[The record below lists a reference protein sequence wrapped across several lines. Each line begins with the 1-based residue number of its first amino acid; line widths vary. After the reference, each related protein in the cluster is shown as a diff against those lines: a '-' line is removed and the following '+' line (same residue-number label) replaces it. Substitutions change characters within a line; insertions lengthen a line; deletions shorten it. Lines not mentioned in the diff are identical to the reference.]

1 MKRFLSIIVGLIV
14 LGMVFAMT
22 PARKR
27 PPRKKTE
34 DKRVYLVHSDNL
46 HYDQYRNGD
55 AQVLHGHVHFRHNGA
70 DLYCDSAHFYET
82 SNSFEAFGH
91 VKMIQGDTLRLT
103 SDYAYY
109 DGNDQLAQARYNVIL
124 KHRKSTLYTDSLDY
138 DRMYNFGNFFEG
150 GKLVDGTSVLTSDWG
165 EYHTDTKMAVFY
177 YDVQL
182 KDKKMFLTTDS
193 LYYDTQSSRAHIV
206 GPSTIT
212 SGGSRIYS
220 EDGYYNTKT
229 ERSELFGR
237 SVIRDGGKTLIG
249 DSVYH
254 NPKDGTNYAY
264 MNVIYTDSV
273 NKNRL
278 TGDYC
283 EYNDS
288 TGYAMSTKRAVAMD
302 FSQRDTL
309 YMHADTFKIFTFNIR
324 TDSAYRKI
332 HAYNKVRA
340 YRVDVQAVCDSLV
353 YNSKDS
359 CMTMYKDPIVWN
371 MNQQLVGQEIRVYM
385 KDSTID
391 HAHVINQAFSV
402 EQMPDSV
409 HFNQVQSKDMKAFFQ
424 KGEIRETHAIDNVL
438 IIYYPVDESDS
449 TLIGL
454 NYTETPLMK
463 MFLENRKMKK
473 IWMEKPSGVLY
484 PMSQIPP
491 DKYFLPQYAWFDYVR
506 PLNKEDIFNW
516 RPKKAG
522 TEMKEEKRRELPKRT
537 KQNDGRHTA
546 SSR

>member
-1 MKRFLSIIVGLIV
+1 MRRLVLFIVSLVVI
-14 LGMVFAMT
+14 GMVFAMQ
-22 PARKR
+22 PAKKR
-27 PPRKKTE
+27 TPRKKTE

-46 HYDQYRNGD
+46 HYDQYQNGD
-55 AQVLHGHVHFRHNGA
+55 AQVLDGNVHFRHNGA

-91 VKMIQGDTLRLT
+91 VKMVQGDTLRLT

-109 DGNDQLAQARYNVIL
+109 DGNDQLAQARYNVVL

-150 GKLVDGTSVLTSDWG
+150 GKLVDGSSVLTSDWG
-165 EYHTDTKMAVFY
+165 EYHTDTKMAIFY
-177 YDVQL
+177 YDVRL
-182 KDKKMFLTTDS
+182 KDKNMYLTTDS
-193 LYYDTQSSRAHIV
+193 LYYDTQTSRAHIV
-206 GPSTIT
+206 GPSNIT
-212 SGGSRIYS
+212 SGNSHIYS

-229 ERSELFGR
+229 EQSELFGR
-237 SVIRDGGKTLIG
+237 SVIRDGSKTLIG

-254 NPKDGTNYAY
+254 NANDGTNYAF
-264 MNVIYTDSV
+264 MNVIYNDTL
-273 NKNRL
+273 NKNML
-278 TGDYC
+278 MGDYC

-288 TGYAMSTKRAVAMD
+288 TGYAMSTKKAVTID
-302 FSQRDTL
+302 YSQKDSL

-324 TDSAYRKI
+324 TDSVYRKI

-340 YRVDVQAVCDSLV
+340 YRRDIQAVCDSLV
-353 YNSKDS
+353 YNSQDS

-371 MNQQLVGQEIRVYM
+371 MNQQLFGEEIRVYM

-409 HFNQVQSKDMKAFFQ
+409 HFNQVSSKEMKAFFL
-424 KGEIRETHAIDNVL
+424 KGEIRETQAIDNVL
-438 IIYYPVDESDS
+438 IVYYPVDESDS

-473 IWMEKPSGVLY
+473 IWMEKPTGVLY

-522 TEMKEEKRRELPKRT
+522 TELKEQKRREIPKRT
-537 KQNDGRHTA
+537 GNDRRNPVA
-546 SSR
+546 P

>member
-1 MKRFLSIIVGLIV
+1 MRRLVLFIVSLVVI
-14 LGMVFAMT
+14 GMVFAMQ
-22 PARKR
+22 PAKKR
-27 PPRKKTE
+27 TPRKKTE

-46 HYDQYRNGD
+46 HYDQYQNGD
-55 AQVLHGHVHFRHNGA
+55 AQVLDGNVHFRHNGA

-91 VKMIQGDTLRLT
+91 VKMVQGDTLRLT

-109 DGNDQLAQARYNVIL
+109 DGNDQLAQARYNVVL

-150 GKLVDGTSVLTSDWG
+150 GKLVDGSSVLTSDWG
-165 EYHTDTKMAVFY
+165 EYHTDTKMAIFY
-177 YDVQL
+177 YDVRL
-182 KDKKMFLTTDS
+182 KDKNMYLTTDS
-193 LYYDTQSSRAHIV
+193 LYYDTRTSRAHIV
-206 GPSTIT
+206 GPSNIT
-212 SGGSRIYS
+212 SGNSHIYS

-229 ERSELFGR
+229 EQSELFGR
-237 SVIRDGGKTLIG
+237 SVIRDGSKTLIG

-254 NPKDGTNYAY
+254 NANDGTNYAF
-264 MNVIYTDSV
+264 MNVIYNDTL
-273 NKNRL
+273 NKNML
-278 TGDYC
+278 MGDYC

-288 TGYAMSTKRAVAMD
+288 TGYAMSTKKAVTID
-302 FSQRDTL
+302 YSQKDSL

-324 TDSAYRKI
+324 TDSVYRKI

-340 YRVDVQAVCDSLV
+340 YRRNIQAVCDSLV
-353 YNSKDS
+353 YNSQDS

-371 MNQQLVGQEIRVYM
+371 MNQQLFGEEIRVYM

-409 HFNQVQSKDMKAFFQ
+409 HFNQVSSKEMKAFFQ
-424 KGEIRETHAIDNVL
+424 KGEIRETQAIDNVL
-438 IIYYPVDESDS
+438 IVYYPVDESDS

-473 IWMEKPSGVLY
+473 IWMEKPTGVLY

-522 TEMKEEKRRELPKRT
+522 TELKEQKRREIPKRT
-537 KQNDGRHTA
+537 GNDRRNPVA
-546 SSR
+546 P

>member
-1 MKRFLSIIVGLIV
+1 MRRLVLFIVSLVVI
-14 LGMVFAMT
+14 GMVFAMQ
-22 PARKR
+22 PAKKR
-27 PPRKKTE
+27 TPRKKTE

-46 HYDQYRNGD
+46 HYDQYQNGD
-55 AQVLHGHVHFRHNGA
+55 AQVLDGNVHFRHNGA

-91 VKMIQGDTLRLT
+91 VKMVQGDTLRLT

-109 DGNDQLAQARYNVIL
+109 DGNDQLAQARYNVVL

-150 GKLVDGTSVLTSDWG
+150 GKLVDGSSVLTSDWG
-165 EYHTDTKMAVFY
+165 EYHTDTKMAIFY
-177 YDVQL
+177 YDVRL
-182 KDKKMFLTTDS
+182 KDKNMYLTTDS
-193 LYYDTQSSRAHIV
+193 LYYDTQTSRAHIV
-206 GPSTIT
+206 GPSNIT
-212 SGGSRIYS
+212 SGNSHIYS

-229 ERSELFGR
+229 EQSELFGR
-237 SVIRDGGKTLIG
+237 SVIRDGSKTLIG

-254 NPKDGTNYAY
+254 NANDGTNYAF
-264 MNVIYTDSV
+264 MNVIYNDTL
-273 NKNRL
+273 NKNML
-278 TGDYC
+278 MGDYC

-288 TGYAMSTKRAVAMD
+288 TGYAMSTKKAVTID
-302 FSQRDTL
+302 YSQKDSL

-324 TDSAYRKI
+324 TDSVYRKI

-340 YRVDVQAVCDSLV
+340 YRRNIQAVCDSLV
-353 YNSKDS
+353 YNSQDS

-371 MNQQLVGQEIRVYM
+371 MNQQLFGEEIRVYM

-409 HFNQVQSKDMKAFFQ
+409 HFNQVSSKEMKAFFQ
-424 KGEIRETHAIDNVL
+424 KGEIRETQAIDNVL
-438 IIYYPVDESDS
+438 IVYYPVDESDS

-473 IWMEKPSGVLY
+473 IWMEKPTGVLY

-522 TEMKEEKRRELPKRT
+522 TELKEQKRREIPKRT
-537 KQNDGRHTA
+537 GNDRRNPVA
-546 SSR
+546 P

>member
-1 MKRFLSIIVGLIV
+1 MRRLVLFIVSLVVI
-14 LGMVFAMT
+14 GMVFAMQ
-22 PARKR
+22 PAKKR
-27 PPRKKTE
+27 TPRKKTE

-46 HYDQYRNGD
+46 HYDQYQNGD
-55 AQVLHGHVHFRHNGA
+55 AQVLDGNVHFRHNGA

-91 VKMIQGDTLRLT
+91 VKMVQGDTLRLT

-109 DGNDQLAQARYNVIL
+109 DGNDQLAQARYNVVL

-150 GKLVDGTSVLTSDWG
+150 GKLVDGSSVLTSDWG
-165 EYHTDTKMAVFY
+165 EYHTDTKMAIFY
-177 YDVQL
+177 YDVRL
-182 KDKKMFLTTDS
+182 KDKNMYLTTDS
-193 LYYDTQSSRAHIV
+193 LYYDTQTSRAHIV
-206 GPSTIT
+206 GPSNIT
-212 SGGSRIYS
+212 SGNSHIYS

-229 ERSELFGR
+229 EQSELFGR
-237 SVIRDGGKTLIG
+237 SVIRDGSKTLIG

-254 NPKDGTNYAY
+254 NANDGTSYAF
-264 MNVIYTDSV
+264 MNVIYNDTL
-273 NKNRL
+273 NKNML
-278 TGDYC
+278 MGDYC

-288 TGYAMSTKRAVAMD
+288 TGYAMSTKKAVAID
-302 FSQRDTL
+302 YSQKDSL

-324 TDSAYRKI
+324 TDSVYRKI

-340 YRVDVQAVCDSLV
+340 YRRNIQAVCDSLV
-353 YNSKDS
+353 YNSQDS

-371 MNQQLVGQEIRVYM
+371 MNQQLFGEEIRVYM

-409 HFNQVQSKDMKAFFQ
+409 HFNQVSSKEMKAFFQ
-424 KGEIRETHAIDNVL
+424 KGEIRETQAIDNVL
-438 IIYYPVDESDS
+438 IVYYPVDESDS

-473 IWMEKPSGVLY
+473 IWMEKPTGVLY

-522 TEMKEEKRRELPKRT
+522 TELKEQKRREIPKRT
-537 KQNDGRHTA
+537 GNDRRNPVA
-546 SSR
+546 P